1 MTLPLLFGSSGR
13 ELYGVYHPAVAV
25 GHAGRGVVFC
35 NPLPHEAIA
44 THWAFRLLGDS
55 LARERIHSLR
65 FDYRATGDSA
75 GDSEE
80 MMISGH
86 QEDIASAIDELK
98 LLSGVES
105 VYLVGIRLGALFALQ
120 VAGSRPDVAGVIAWE
135 PVIDGYVYH
144 GELMDAATPW
154 RPGYWDVGGLVIAEE
169 NFEQIKAF
177 NLRSAMQGVRCR
189 VGMVASAR
197 NPEIGA
203 LRVLLD
209 TAESAYR
216 SEIVDDALPWKAD
229 DEVGVAP
236 IPAHATRVIKAWL
249 TSSI

>member
-1 MTLPLLFGSSGR
+1 MTLPLFFGASGR

-44 THWAFRLLGDS
+44 TQWAFRLLGDS
-55 LARERIHSLR
+55 LARQRIHSLR

-86 QEDIASAIDELK
+86 PEDIGCAIDELK

-120 VAGSRPDVAGVIAWE
+120 VAGTRPDVVGVIAWE
-135 PVIDGYVYH
+135 PVIDGHAYH
-144 GELMDAATPW
+144 AELMEAASPW
-154 RPGYWDVGGLVIAEE
+154 RPGYWDVGGLVIAEA
-169 NFEQIKAF
+169 NFEQIKPF
-177 NLRSAMQGVRCR
+177 NLPGAIHGVTCR
-189 VGMVASAR
+189 VGMIASVHNPELEGLRTLLASADS
-197 NPEIGA
+197 G
-203 LRVLLD
+203 
-209 TAESAYR
+209 YR
-216 SEIVDDALPWKAD
+216 SEIVEDALPWKAD
-229 DEVGVAP
+229 NEVGVAP